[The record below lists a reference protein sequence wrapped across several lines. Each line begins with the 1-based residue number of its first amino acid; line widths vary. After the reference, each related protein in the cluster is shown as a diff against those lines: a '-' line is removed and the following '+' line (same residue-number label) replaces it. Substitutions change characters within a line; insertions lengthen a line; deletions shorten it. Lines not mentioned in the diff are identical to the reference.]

1 MSLDNF
7 PKKPCKFCHKMG
19 HWSYEC
25 RLNPKKILKREA
37 QYKLQRSPIKQSTK
51 PLKRTA
57 IARSTKPINK
67 MGKHAKQ
74 WLTTRATWIR
84 KHPAPIR
91 GQYWECYLQ
100 IHEWCPKLLT
110 IETLTLDHV
119 VSRTRDPSLRY
130 TQSNLRPACMPCN
143 ELKGSRSLDEVKPGA
158 V

>member
-1 MSLDNF
+1 MALDNY
-7 PKKPCKFCHKMG
+7 PKKPCKYCGKMG

-37 QYKLQRSPIKQSTK
+37 QRQIRRAPIQRSNKPIKRS
-51 PLKRTA
+51 A
-57 IARSTKPINK
+57 IAKQ
-67 MGKHAKQ
+67 GKHAKQ

-84 KHPAPIR
+84 RNPPPIR
-91 GQYWECYLQ
+91 GQYYECYLK

-110 IETLTLDHV
+110 IDTLTLDHV

-130 TQSNLRPACMPCN
+130 KLSNLRPACIYCN